1 MTGRV
6 RNFDQPDEVMEVE
19 KIQSASVNIG
29 GMSVTR
35 DIHQPGWRWSQDLR
49 PLVGTEWCE
58 THHLG
63 YVLKGQLHILMS
75 DGTEFDCRRGD
86 LLDVPPGHDGWV
98 VGDEP
103 LETLSWLGGRTW
115 LSPVQTL
122 KERILVTLLFTD
134 IVDSTGFAQRLG
146 DAPWTEL
153 LRSHN
158 QIMADQV
165 ARHSGQIAK
174 LTGDGVLAIFDGAAR
189 AIRCA
194 LACQRDVQRLGL
206 RIRAAVHTG
215 EIETAGEEI
224 HGLAVH
230 EASRIMSLAESDEVL
245 VSDLTKALA
254 RDPLFRFEDRGE
266 VELRGLD
273 GAVRLHAVSLPS

>member
-1 MTGRV
+1 MSGQTRS
-6 RNFDQPDEVMEVE
+6 FDEPDEVIEVE
-19 KIQSASVNIG
+19 KVRSVSVNIG

-35 DIHQPGWRWSQDLR
+35 DTHQPGWRWSQDLR

-63 YVLKGQLHILMS
+63 FVLKGQLHILMN
-75 DGTEFDCRRGD
+75 DGTEFDCRAGD

-98 VGDEP
+98 VGEEQ

-115 LSPVQTL
+115 LSPLHTL

-134 IVDSTGFAQRLG
+134 IVDSTGVARRLG
-146 DAPWTEL
+146 DAHWTEL
-153 LRSHN
+153 LRNHN
-158 QIMADQV
+158 QVMADQV
-165 ARHSGQIAK
+165 DRHSGQIVK

-194 LACQRDVQRLGL
+194 LACRRDVQRLGL
-206 RIRAAVHTG
+206 QIRAAVHTG
-215 EIETAGEEI
+215 EIESPGEEI

-230 EASRIMSLAESDEVL
+230 EAARIMSHAQGDEVL
-245 VSDLTKALA
+245 VSDLTRALA
-254 RDPLFRFEDRGE
+254 RDPLLRFEDRGE

-273 GAVRLHAVSLPS
+273 AAVHVHAASLPN